1 MKLAPTTQFVSVELT
16 YRDGSVSEIKSL
28 RTANRSNNQTLRLIE
43 PRSMRGFMPA
53 LIGALW
59 RMRAGHQVESPAA

>member
-16 YRDGSVSEIKSL
+16 YRDGSASEIKSFG
-28 RTANRSNNQTLRLIE
+28 TANPGNDQALRPIE